1 MFIIVALLIALI
13 PAIAVLYPF
22 IKGHAANEWLDDESS
37 PMADLERRWDS
48 AISGIKSAELEY
60 SIGNLEE
67 DDYKL
72 LRQEYMREA
81 ALVMRSMELEEEQEA
96 ELLAAIEVEI
106 RDVRERISGADA
118 QPDDPQDPQEPASGV

>member
-1 MFIIVALLIALI
+1 LFIIIALLIALI

-22 IKGHAANEWLDDESS
+22 IKGNAANEWLDDESS

-48 AISGIKSAELEY
+48 AISGIKSAELEN

-67 DDYKL
+67 DDYTW

-106 RDVRERISGADA
+106 REVKERISGTDGP
-118 QPDDPQDPQEPASGV
+118 PDDSQASQGPASSV

>member
-1 MFIIVALLIALI
+1 MFIIIALLIALI

-22 IKGHAANEWLDDESS
+22 IKGNAANEWLDDESS

-48 AISGIKSAELEY
+48 AISGIKSAELEN

-67 DDYKL
+67 DDYTW
-72 LRQEYMREA
+72 LRQEYMHEA
-81 ALVMRSMELEEEQEA
+81 ALVMRSMELEEEQES

-106 RDVRERISGADA
+106 RDVRERISGADP
-118 QPDDPQDPQEPASGV
+118 QQDDPPDSQEPASSA

>member
-1 MFIIVALLIALI
+1 MFILVALLIALI
-13 PAIAVLYPF
+13 PAIAALYPF
-22 IKGHAANEWLDDESS
+22 IKGNAANEWLDDESS

-48 AISGIKSAELEY
+48 ALSGIKSAELEY

-67 DDYKL
+67 DNYTW

-106 RDVRERISGADA
+106 REVKERISGKDA
-118 QPDDPQDPQEPASGV
+118 PPDDSQASQGPASSV

>member
-1 MFIIVALLIALI
+1 MFILVALLIALI

-22 IKGHAANEWLDDESS
+22 IKGNASNEWLDDESS
-37 PMADLERRWDS
+37 PMADLERRWES

-60 SIGNLEE
+60 SIGNLEQG
-67 DDYKL
+67 DYTL

-81 ALVMRSMELEEEQEA
+81 ALVMRSMELEEDQEA

-106 RDVRERISGADA
+106 RGVRERISG
-118 QPDDPQDPQEPASGV
+118 PDVVPDPPQTTQDPASGV

>member
-1 MFIIVALLIALI
+1 MFIIIALLIALI

-22 IKGHAANEWLDDESS
+22 IKGDAANEWLDDESS
-37 PMADLERRWDS
+37 PTADLERRWDS

-67 DDYKL
+67 DDYTW

-118 QPDDPQDPQEPASGV
+118 QPDDLQDSEEPASSA